1 MNDFKAGDVVKIL
14 SSGQIGAVLR
24 TLHNFETITYEVL
37 VNGEKLLLDCTQ
49 IRRVDTSYDCFEN
62 REEFDAALSA
72 LAIVNPG
79 KDLFSLNSGKID
91 FIPYQYRPV
100 LKIIKADEPRILI
113 ADDVGVG
120 KTIEAGLIVKELSA
134 RQSMNSIMIFCP
146 RPLVAEGKWLNE
158 MRSKFNEK
166 FQHMDRK
173 TLKNAIKE
181 CDYEGEWIEDYGRCI
196 IPYSILDEELLT
208 GAEGVGKKEVG
219 LLDLNPAP
227 RFGLVIVD
235 EAHHIRNQNT
245 QAYKVIQYFCMH
257 AEAVVFL
264 SATPIQLG
272 DRDLFVLLNLLR
284 PDYILDEETF
294 RIMSEPNPYI
304 NTAIDQIR
312 GAKEGW
318 QELAFEAL
326 QNAQATEWAR
336 RTPLGDEIG
345 KLSER
350 IQLSKTNSEERVVFI
365 SELERLHTF
374 SGIINR
380 TRKRD
385 IGNFTTRKP
394 LTLRSDFSAKQ
405 QELYDALIEVQTKIL
420 LKKYKESMIK
430 FLMSTLYRQAASCIF
445 GLAPCMEDILTR
457 HISVD
462 TDIDDSFENYGNEYV
477 DIEITEDVQAE
488 IKKVLSLAKNIDDT
502 DNKYDSLVKIVREKQ
517 TYQNNKIMIFS
528 AFRHTLGYLYNRLV
542 LDGYRVGLVTGA
554 VKDEERRSLRERFR
568 LSREDESAVDIMLF
582 SEVGCEGLDY
592 QFCDCMVNYD
602 LPWNP
607 MRIEQRIGRIDRNG
621 QKSESVLIYNM
632 ITNGTVDADI
642 YDRCLMRIGIFNQ
655 TIGCGEEILGE
666 IAKGIQDIAVDYTL
680 SANEK
685 DDKLRQLADNKV
697 RLLNENQIMEENQY
711 DFLSIRMPY
720 EDDKRRIQE
729 FTNYWLTP
737 EKLENV
743 IECYLLKK
751 YDKKV
756 LIYTAS
762 STFEIRFSKDEKNEI
777 LSEYYALK
785 SELAFMN
792 RTWVNFLKGSDA
804 SYRYTFDS
812 AVSKNKDI
820 CLMGAT
826 HPLVQLAGRFFINK
840 VKQQVILQ
848 YRNPELTGR
857 EIGFAIYEWRYAGDR
872 NLSELKIITDQQDVK
887 GCIEQMIMDSKVVDR
902 DLPGRYN
909 EFTEIHGKLWSAE
922 REKYKAK
929 QIDIYTRRQESL
941 KLSYKKRLETIKN
954 QENSTESTNI
964 RRMKQKEYE
973 NVSNDLDFRIRQ
985 LNEQKEKV
993 DIISRFVCAG
1003 VIVVEE

>member
-1 MNDFKAGDVVKIL
+1 MDEFKAGDVVKIL

-24 TLHNFETITYEVL
+24 YLHNFETITYEVL

-49 IRRVDTSYDCFEN
+49 IRKVETSYDCFET

-72 LAIVNPG
+72 LAIINPG

-146 RPLVAEGKWLNE
+146 RPLVAEGKWQNE

-208 GAEGVGKKEVG
+208 GSEGIGKKEIG

-294 RIMSEPNPYI
+294 RIMSEPNPHI
-304 NTAIDQIR
+304 NMAINCIR
-312 GAKEGW
+312 QAEEGW
-318 QELAFEAL
+318 QELVCETL
-326 QNAQATEWAR
+326 LNAQMTEWAQ
-336 RTPLGDEIG
+336 RTQLGNDISNLISNIRG
-345 KLSER
+345 AKD
-350 IQLSKTNSEERVVFI
+350 NSEERVAFI
-365 SELERLHTF
+365 SKLEKLHTF

-394 LTLRSDFSAKQ
+394 LTIRSDFSVKQ
-405 QELYDALIEVQTKIL
+405 QELYDALIDVQTKIL

-457 HISVD
+457 HVFIE
-462 TDIDDSFENYGNEYV
+462 TEDDETLEYEYT
-477 DIEITEDVQAE
+477 DIEITEDIQSE
-488 IKKVLSLAKNIDDT
+488 IKNVLRLAQDIDDT
-502 DNKYDSLVKIVREKQ
+502 DSKYDSLIKIVREKQ
-517 TYQNNKIMIFS
+517 TYSNNKIMIFS
-528 AFRHTLGYLYNRLV
+528 AFRHTLGYLYKKLV
-542 LDGYRVGLVTGA
+542 SDGYRVGLVTGA
-554 VKDEERRSLRERFR
+554 VKDEERRSLRERFQLLR
-568 LSREDESAVDIMLF
+568 DNENAVDIMLF

-666 IAKGIQDIAVDYTL
+666 IAKEIQEIAVDYKLT
-680 SANEK
+680 AEEK
-685 DDKLRQLADNKV
+685 NDKLRQLADNKV
-697 RLLNENQIMEENQY
+697 RLLNENQVMEENQY

-729 FTNYWLTP
+729 FTNHWLTSP
-737 EKLENV
+737 KIENV
-743 IECYLLKK
+743 IEYYLSKRVE
-751 YDKKV
+751 KKV
-756 LIYTAS
+756 LIYVAS
-762 STFEIRFSKDEKNEI
+762 STYEIRFTKEEKNEI
-777 LSEYYALK
+777 LSEYYSIK
-785 SELAFMN
+785 SELAFMD
-792 RTWVNFLKGSDA
+792 RTWVNFLKSSDA

-812 AVSKNKDI
+812 EVSKNKDI

-826 HPLVQLAGRFFINK
+826 HPLVQLAGRYFANK
-840 VKQQVILQ
+840 VKQQVILR
-848 YRNPELTGR
+848 YRDSKSAGR
-857 EIGFAIYEWRYAGDR
+857 KIGFAIYEWRYAGDR
-872 NLSELKIITDQQDVK
+872 NLSELKIITDQNDVK
-887 GCIEQMIMDSKVVDR
+887 DSIEHMIMESMVVEKDM
-902 DLPGRYN
+902 PGIHN
-909 EFTEIHGKLWSAE
+909 EFSDLHGQLWLAE
-922 REKYKAK
+922 REKYRDK

-954 QENSTESTNI
+954 QENNTESVNI

-973 NVSNDLDFRIRQ
+973 NVTNDLEYRIRQ
-985 LNEQKEKV
+985 LDEQKEKV
-993 DIISRFVCAG
+993 DIISRFICSG